1 MKRKC
6 KQWWSTSPPICT
18 NNHLWP
24 QLNEHWKRKRPWND
38 VYDALYIFAMYHHI
52 YANYGKPMWPCFVP
66 EKIISDIQ
74 FLQTCLSFKQNK
86 MMFWPIVTVVF
97 NIFLIWKCL
106 GQLGT
111 MTASLILIWSKVLTL
126 WTTLMTTLVSVAR
139 SANLDLKS
147 NTTFERSP
155 SQESKHFW

>member
-24 QLNEHWKRKRPWND
+24 QLNEHWKWKRPWND
-38 VYDALYIFAMYHHI
+38 VYDDLYIFAMYHHI

-97 NIFLIWKCL
+97 NIFLMSWSIREHDSIL
-106 GQLGT
+106 NFDLIQSFNTLDNFNDYISISGQ
-111 MTASLILIWSKVLTL
+111 
-126 WTTLMTTLVSVAR
+126 VS
-139 SANLDLKS
+139 
-147 NTTFERSP
+147 
-155 SQESKHFW
+155 